1 MQENKKMNI
10 RSGTVVLTA
19 FAVLMAAEVVL
30 NLLEIH
36 TGAIKINLAF
46 IPVAVAAY
54 LYGAFG
60 GIAVYGLGDI
70 LGCIIHP
77 VGAWYPPITITY
89 ALMGG
94 IYGLFLKNSKSI
106 VKASLAVI
114 INQWIV
120 SLFITSLWISLL
132 MYKPDGDSFFSFYLT
147 VIATMRLLPAAI
159 MTAIQ
164 LIIIPV
170 TLKALDRTG
179 FAKKLV
185 PFTDSGRRLRTQGT
199 DKAEAK

>member
-1 MQENKKMNI
+1 MQENTKRSNI
-10 RSGTVVLTA
+10 RKTTIVLTT

-30 NLLEIH
+30 NILEIH
-36 TGAIKINLAF
+36 TGTIKINLSF
-46 IPVAVAAY
+46 IPVIIAAY

-70 LGCIIHP
+70 LGCIVHP

-89 ALMGG
+89 ALIGG
-94 IYGLFLKNSKSI
+94 IYGLLLRNSKSI
-106 VKASLAVI
+106 FKTVTAVI

-120 SLFITSLWISLL
+120 SLFITSLWIAIL
-132 MYKPDGDSFFSFYLT
+132 MYKPDGDNFIGYYFI
-147 VIATMRLLPAAI
+147 VIGTMRVLPAAI

-179 FAKKLV
+179 FTKKLAPIRCV
-185 PFTDSGRRLRTQGT
+185 TAQDDLRSQ
-199 DKAEAK
+199 K

>member
-1 MQENKKMNI
+1 MRENSRLNI
-10 RSGTVVLTA
+10 RNSTVVLTT

-36 TGAIKINLAF
+36 TGTIKINLAF
-46 IPVAVAAY
+46 IPVVVAAH

-70 LGCIIHP
+70 LGCIVHP
-77 VGAWYPPITITY
+77 VGAWYPPITLTY
-89 ALMGG
+89 ALIGG

-106 VKASLAVI
+106 VRSSIAVI

-132 MYKPDGDSFFSFYLT
+132 MYKPDGEGFFSFYIT
-147 VIATMRLLPAAI
+147 IITTMRLLPAAI

-164 LIIIPV
+164 LVIIPV

-185 PFTDSGRRLRTQGT
+185 PFGNNGKQLRVQKS
-199 DKAEAK
+199 DKA

>member
-10 RSGTVVLTA
+10 RKSTVVLTT

-36 TGAIKINLAF
+36 TGTIKINLAF

-70 LGCIIHP
+70 LGCLIHP

-94 IYGLFLKNSKSI
+94 IYGLLLKNSKSI
-106 VKASLAVI
+106 VKTAFAVV

-132 MYKPDGDSFFSFYLT
+132 MYKPGTDGFFSYYIT

-159 MTAIQ
+159 MTALQ

-170 TLKALDRTG
+170 TLRALEKTG
-179 FAKKLV
+179 FAKRLV
-185 PFTDSGRRLRTQGT
+185 PFTDRGKRLRRQSA
-199 DKAEAK
+199 DKI

>member
-1 MQENKKMNI
+1 MHTNNKLNI
-10 RSGTVVLTA
+10 RSSTVVLTT

-36 TGAIKINLAF
+36 TGTIKINLAF
-46 IPVAVAAY
+46 IPVVIASY

-70 LGCIIHP
+70 IGCIVHP

-89 ALMGG
+89 ALIGG

-106 VKASLAVI
+106 VKSAAAVI

-120 SLFITSLWISLL
+120 SLFITSLWISIL
-132 MYKPDGDSFFSFYLT
+132 MYKPDGENFFSFYLT
-147 VIATMRLLPAAI
+147 IITTMRLLPAGI

-179 FAKKLV
+179 FTKKLV
-185 PFTDSGRRLRTQGT
+185 PFGQT
-199 DKAEAK
+199 DKNLRRRNAD